1 MPPRASLHALTWPH
15 AASSSPPPP
24 PPAPQPPGPTSHL
37 FSTLHVPGWK
47 VADSFVKV
55 THYGAPLQQILS
67 TTQWIPVGTVDV
79 QFPVRY
85 HQVLCCDRS
94 PIASLWPCDPTAAG
108 LPFQCDPF
116 VSIRRWSPRRNHVA
130 LTVQYKPPGGILDTY
145 IVVLGGRGRFPK
157 ETIPPSYLVVR
168 VSVCPPARL

>member
-1 MPPRASLHALTWPH
+1 
-15 AASSSPPPP
+15 
-24 PPAPQPPGPTSHL
+24 L